1 MTAALKH
8 PYVRPPPQPSAVP
21 PMGSPASKQHV
32 AFVAFPFGSHP
43 GAIFPVAR
51 AVAAAAPSAVVSFLG
66 TVRALASLPP
76 ADDTPNLRFVAV
88 ADGVPDGSPPPREVL
103 ELIGLFLEATPGNL
117 KEGMAAAV
125 AGASGAPVSC
135 VVSDAFVWMSGE
147 VAEEMRVPWVPLCP
161 GGTAALSAHLHTDL
175 LRRKLGV
182 GDQAIAG
189 REDELLDFIPGL
201 SVHRVRDLPEGVV
214 AGPLDSPFSVLL
226 HRMAERLPKAAAIA
240 FNTIPGL
247 EPAIE
252 ESFATVFSKPFTIGP
267 FHILAPPSAPAP
279 DPNRCLPWLDRHRPN
294 AVAYVSFGSIMTPP
308 PAELAQLAE
317 GLEASGV
324 PFIWSLKETARE
336 CLPSGFL
343 ERTQERGMVV
353 GWAPQLAVLDHPAV
367 GAFLTHCGW
376 NSVLEGIAA
385 GVPMACRPL
394 FGDHRMIARS
404 MMLSWGNGIGFEGEV
419 MTKDG
424 VLKALDTLLRGEE
437 GKRLRARAAELKVI
451 ANRAVAPGGTS
462 TKNFASL
469 LDFLLPEIKLNS

>member
-1 MTAALKH
+1 
-8 PYVRPPPQPSAVP
+8 
-21 PMGSPASKQHV
+21 MGSPASKQHV

-252 ESFATVFSKPFTIGP
+252 ESFAT
-267 FHILAPPSAPAP
+267 
-279 DPNRCLPWLDRHRPN
+279 
-294 AVAYVSFGSIMTPP
+294 
-308 PAELAQLAE
+308 
-317 GLEASGV
+317 
-324 PFIWSLKETARE
+324 
-336 CLPSGFL
+336 
-343 ERTQERGMVV
+343 
-353 GWAPQLAVLDHPAV
+353 
-367 GAFLTHCGW
+367 
-376 NSVLEGIAA
+376 
-385 GVPMACRPL
+385 
-394 FGDHRMIARS
+394 
-404 MMLSWGNGIGFEGEV
+404 
-419 MTKDG
+419 DG

>member
-1 MTAALKH
+1 
-8 PYVRPPPQPSAVP
+8 
-21 PMGSPASKQHV
+21 MGSPASKQHV

-189 REDELLDFIPGL
+189 HEDELLDFIPGL

-247 EPAIE
+247 EPTIE
-252 ESFATVFSKPFTIGP
+252 ESLATVFSKPFTIGP

-294 AVAYVSFGSIMTPP
+294 AVAYVSFGSIMTPGVRQLRLHHA
-308 PAELAQLAE
+308 PAARRAGPTGGGLGGERRPLHLVTE
-317 GLEASGV
+317 GDGSGV
-324 PFIWSLKETARE
+324 P
-336 CLPSGFL
+336 
-343 ERTQERGMVV
+343 
-353 GWAPQLAVLDHPAV
+353 AV
-367 GAFLTHCGW
+367 G
-376 NSVLEGIAA
+376 VLGADPGEGDGGGLGAAA
-385 GVPMACRPL
+385 GGAGSPGGRSVPDALRVEL
-394 FGDHRMIARS
+394 GARGDRRRCA
-404 MMLSWGNGIGFEGEV
+404 
-419 MTKDG
+419 DG
-424 VLKALDTLLRGEE
+424 VPAALRRPQDDRQVDDALVGERHRVRRRGDDEGRGVEGFGHVAERRRGEE
-437 GKRLRARAAELKVI
+437 VEGASGGAKGDGHQSGGARRDLHQKLRFAAGFPS
-451 ANRAVAPGGTS
+451 AGN
-462 TKNFASL
+462 
-469 LDFLLPEIKLNS
+469 